1 MNPSPVR
8 TSAETDKIDDAMA
21 AAQMELENPIKNK
34 TAKVE
39 GVSKA
44 SGKAF
49 SIGYSYSDI
58 ADILA
63 DCRPVLASH
72 GVAIYQVP
80 VINDGRALML
90 VTRLAKSGQWIE
102 GDYPVCMIGG
112 DHQDMGKAM
121 TYARRYALGAMI
133 GIAPEKDVDG
143 VGAAPAGAVS
153 NRHPNAPPEER
164 PRQQAQ
170 TQAAAT
176 TQPTKTLAQRADM
189 FTGALKA
196 CENKEALVRTW
207 KQGGKVCADLD
218 LSDPERLVELTRL
231 NDELMA
237 GFDEVPASVDAKD
250 VFE

>member
-1 MNPSPVR
+1 MSASPIR
-8 TSAETDKIDDAMA
+8 TSEQTDKIDDAMA
-21 AAQMELENPIKNK
+21 SAQAELENPIKNK

-44 SGKAF
+44 SGKPF

-72 GVAIYQVP
+72 GVTIYQVP

-102 GDYPVCMIGG
+102 GDYPVCMIGV

-143 VGAAPAGAVS
+143 VGAAPSGAVS
-153 NRHPNAPPEER
+153 NRHPNAPREES
-164 PRQQAQ
+164 PRQQEPIK
-170 TQAAAT
+170 TVT
-176 TQPTKTLAQRADM
+176 PPTKTLAQRADM
-189 FTGALKA
+189 FESAMKA
-196 CENKEALVRTW
+196 CDNKEALTRTW

-218 LSDPERLVELTRL
+218 LSDPERLVETTALY
-231 NDELMA
+231 DSLMA
-237 GFDEVPASVDAKD
+237 KFDGVDQTEAHE